1 MKRKSIISLLIFCMS
16 LGMVTTSCE
25 DMLKPNSERHS
36 YEVAEDTLYSYWGI
50 LKSLQNVAERYV
62 ILGECRGDLVTSTGY
77 VSDTIAAIVN
87 FGQNGTAA
95 KYKDGASKY
104 LKASDYYHII
114 NSCNAYIAHCDTFQT
129 TGTNQKYMIKEYAQ
143 VQAIRAW
150 TYMQL
155 VQVYGEVPFY
165 TKPLLT
171 TKEIDEFWNSDYP
184 TANAGNLVDLLAP
197 ELINME
203 FVEKIYGYP
212 QYNKY
217 GRTSAVC
224 HSSLCMFPVSVVLGD
239 LYLME
244 GSAASCAKAAQHYY
258 NYLNTEYGG
267 PLLTDIYCTGN
278 LTERSPLPSYE
289 LWDPMDLTP
298 YTNKEK
304 VSADT
309 EGVTCIPSS
318 TNKLWG
324 TVLTDVN
331 RLFGFEAEIHVSTY
345 ETGDEDEEQSTATV
359 ASVSLSRQEDPELVA
374 SAGYDTICMKQDY
387 EMYIGDY
394 ENPDQAVIKV
404 MPKVGDAR
412 QYWNSRYIYM
422 NEMDKMDT
430 MHYVMKQ
437 NPSTSS
443 ISTVIGARFTT
454 VYPMVYRKT
463 GIWLRFAE
471 AINRAGYPSYAFAV
485 LKNGL
490 CNNDYWYPDAE
501 TDYATKDSLWYAVYN
516 DSIYLPYNIPVGD
529 EINADSILGTTYC
542 KTKAEL
548 IAAIAEHPDS
558 ITAAD
563 VTMNY
568 LALSTENYTDES
580 CSQTC
585 YYLDKREVMKSKGID
600 YMNFMTRYMRSSTR
614 TVSYEM
620 KKELRGNGM
629 SMFSYPSN
637 PTADNYITTGIHARG
652 GGRLRYDDRNSSYN
666 YVTQVIKKV
675 KENEGIEITK
685 EDIYSGN
692 YDAEVQDAVEDLIID
707 ECALELAFEGNRFF
721 DLMRVARRRGT
732 DYLASRVA
740 KRNGTEDA
748 AMRSF
753 LQNEKHWYLPLPVNE

>member
-25 DMLKPNSERHS
+25 DMLTSDSERHS

-95 KYKDGASKY
+95 KYKDGACKY

-155 VQVYGEVPFY
+155 VQAYGEVPFY

-203 FVEKIYGYP
+203 FVEKIYGFP
-212 QYNKY
+212 QYNNY
-217 GRTSAVC
+217 GRTTTVC
-224 HSSLCMFPVSVVLGD
+224 HSSLCMFPVSIVLGD

-258 NYLNTEYGG
+258 NYLNTENGG
-267 PLLTDIYCTGN
+267 PLLPSTYCTGN
-278 LTERSPLPSYE
+278 LTEQTPLPSYSHNGII
-289 LWDPMDLTP
+289 P
-298 YTNKEK
+298 YTSKGK
-304 VSADT
+304 VSANN
-309 EGVTCIPSS
+309 EAITCIPSS

-331 RLFGFEAEIHVSTY
+331 RLFGFEAEIRVNTY
-345 ETGDEDEEQSTATV
+345 GEVEDEKDEDGTTTT
-359 ASVSLSRQEDPELVA
+359 ASVYLSRQDDPELVA
-374 SAGYDTICMKQDY
+374 SAGYDTLCLNQDY
-387 EMYIGDY
+387 EIYIGDNS
-394 ENPDQAVIKV
+394 NPDQAVIKV
-404 MPKVGDAR
+404 LPKVGDAR
-412 QYWNSRYIYM
+412 QYWNSRRIYM
-422 NEMDKMDT
+422 NEMEKMDT
-430 MHYVMKQ
+430 MYYVMKQ
-437 NPSTSS
+437 NPGT
-443 ISTVIGARFTT
+443 GFTT

-463 GIWLRFAE
+463 GVWLRYAE

-501 TDYATKDSLWYAVYN
+501 TDYAIKDQLYYGLYKDSV
-516 DSIYLPYNIPVGD
+516 YLPYNIPVD
-529 EINADSILGTTYC
+529 AEINVDSILATDYCKNIAELDSMISLHADSISL
-542 KTKAEL
+542 
-548 IAAIAEHPDS
+548 
-558 ITAAD
+558 AD
-563 VTMNY
+563 VQVGNIV
-568 LALSTENYTDES
+568 LSTENFTDES

-600 YMNFMTRYMRSSTR
+600 YMNFMTRYLRSSTR
-614 TVSYEM
+614 SVM
-620 KKELRGNGM
+620 FDIKKELRSNVTLH
-629 SMFSYPSN
+629 SSYPSS

-666 YVTQVIKKV
+666 YVTQVCKKI
-675 KENEGIEITK
+675 KENTGIEVTK

-692 YDAEVQDAVEDLIID
+692 FDAEVQDAVEDLIID
-707 ECALELAFEGNRFF
+707 ECALEMAFEGNRFF
-721 DLMRVARRRGT
+721 DLMRVARRRGN

-748 AMRSF
+748 AMRAF
-753 LQNEKHWYLPLPVNE
+753 LQNDKNWYLPFPVYE

>member
-25 DMLKPNSERHS
+25 DMLTSDSERHS
-36 YEVAEDTLYSYWGI
+36 YEVAQDTLYSYWGI

-87 FGQNGTAA
+87 FGQKGTAA

-104 LKASDYYHII
+104 MKASDYYHII

-171 TKEIDEFWNSDYP
+171 TKEIDEFWASDYP
-184 TANAGNLVDLLAP
+184 TANAGNLVDLLGP
-197 ELINME
+197 ELKNME
-203 FVEKIYGYP
+203 FVEKIYGFPSYA
-212 QYNKY
+212 QY

-224 HSSLCMFPVSVVLGD
+224 HSSLCMFPVSIVLGD

-244 GSAASCAKAAQHYY
+244 GSAASCAEAAQHYY
-258 NYLNTEYGG
+258 NYLNSENGG
-267 PLLTDIYCTGN
+267 PLLSNTYSWAN
-278 LTERSPLPSYE
+278 LTERSPLPDYSFRG
-289 LWDPMDLTP
+289 TIP
-298 YTNKEK
+298 YTSKGK
-304 VSADT
+304 VSKTNEAI
-309 EGVTCIPSS
+309 TCIPSS

-331 RLFGFEAEIHVSTY
+331 RLFGFEAEISVTTY
-345 ETGDEDEEQSTATV
+345 ETGDQDEEQSTATT
-359 ASVSLSRQEDPELVA
+359 ASVRLSRQEDPELVA
-374 SAGYDTICMKQDY
+374 SAGYDSLCMKQDY
-387 EMYIGDY
+387 EIYIGEEDKI
-394 ENPDQAVIKV
+394 DQAVIKT

-412 QYWNSRYIYM
+412 QYWNNRRIFM
-422 NEMDKMDT
+422 NEMEKMDT
-430 MHYVMKQ
+430 MYYVMKQ
-437 NPSTSS
+437 NPGTS
-443 ISTVIGARFTT
+443 FTT

-463 GIWLRFAE
+463 GVWLRYAE

-501 TDYATKDSLWYAVYN
+501 LDYPAKDRLYYAIYN
-516 DSIYLPYNIPVGD
+516 DSIILPYNIPLDGD
-529 EINADSILGTTYC
+529 YTWESLKDSLMNTDYC
-542 KTKAEL
+542 KTFAEL
-548 IAAIAEHPDS
+548 DSMIRLHPDS
-558 ITAAD
+558 ITMAD
-563 VTMNY
+563 VQYYSYT
-568 LALSTENYTDES
+568 LSTENFPTDY
-580 CSQTC
+580 CQQVC

-600 YMNFMTRYMRSSTR
+600 YMNFMTRYMRSSTGS
-614 TVSYEM
+614 TDYFI
-620 KKELRGNGM
+620 KKELRSNKVPEPKP
-629 SMFSYPSN
+629 YPSKAIEN
-637 PTADNYITTGIHARG
+637 VYVTTGVHARG
-652 GGRLRYDDRNSSYN
+652 GGRLKYDERNSSYD
-666 YVTQVIKKV
+666 YVIQVCKKI
-675 KENEGIEITK
+675 KENTGLDVTK

-707 ECALELAFEGNRFF
+707 ECALEMAFEGNRFF

-732 DYLASRVA
+732 EYLASRVA
-740 KRNGTEDA
+740 KRNGTFDPE
-748 AMRSF
+748 MYNF
-753 LQNEKHWYLPLPVNE
+753 LTTEKNWYLPFPVYE

>member
-25 DMLKPNSERHS
+25 DMLTSDSERHS
-36 YEVAEDTLYSYWGI
+36 YVVAEDTLYSYWGI

-203 FVEKIYGYP
+203 FVEKIYGFP
-212 QYNKY
+212 HYNNY
-217 GRTSAVC
+217 GRTSTVC
-224 HSSLCMFPVSVVLGD
+224 HSSLCMFPVSIVLGD

-258 NYLNTEYGG
+258 NYLNTENGG
-267 PLLTDIYCTGN
+267 PLLSNTYCEGDLN
-278 LTERSPLPSYE
+278 ERSPLPNYSFSG
-289 LWDPMDLTP
+289 TNP
-298 YTNKEK
+298 YTSKSK
-304 VSADT
+304 VSASN
-309 EGVTCIPSS
+309 EAITCIPSS

-331 RLFGFEAEIHVSTY
+331 RLFGFEAEIHVSTF

-359 ASVSLSRQEDPELVA
+359 ASVSLSKQDDPELVA
-374 SAGYDTICMKQDY
+374 SAGYDTLCLNQDY
-387 EMYIGDY
+387 EIYIGDPD
-394 ENPDQAVIKV
+394 NPDQAIIKTL
-404 MPKVGDAR
+404 PKVGDAR
-412 QYWNSRYIYM
+412 QYWNTRTIFM
-422 NEMDKMDT
+422 NEMEKMDT
-430 MHYVMKQ
+430 MRYVMKQ
-437 NPSTSS
+437 NPASAS
-443 ISTVIGARFTT
+443 IIWSQQVNSPNFTT

-463 GIWLRFAE
+463 GVWLRYAE

-490 CNNDYWYPDAE
+490 CNNDYWYPNADY
-501 TDYATKDSLWYAVYN
+501 DYAIKDQLYYGLYKDSV
-516 DSIYLPYNIPVGD
+516 YLPYNIPVGA
-529 EINADSILGTTYC
+529 EFNADSILATDYC
-542 KTKAEL
+542 KNIAEL
-548 IAAIAEHPDS
+548 DSMIRLHADS
-558 ITAAD
+558 ITLAD
-563 VTMNY
+563 IQIGSFI
-568 LALSTENYTDES
+568 LSTENFTNDY

-585 YYLDKREVMKSKGID
+585 YYLDKREVMKSKGVD
-600 YMNFMTRYMRSSTR
+600 YMNFMTRYMRSTARSIPY
-614 TVSYEM
+614 VM
-620 KKELRGNGM
+620 KKELRGNSM
-629 SMFSYPSN
+629 SVFSYPSS
-637 PTADNYITTGIHARG
+637 PTADNYITTGVHARG
-652 GGRLRYDDRNSSYN
+652 AGRLRYDDRNSSYN
-666 YVTQVIKKV
+666 YVTQVCKKI
-675 KENEGIEITK
+675 KENTGIEVTK

-692 YDAEVQDAVEDLIID
+692 FDAEVQDAVEDLIID
-707 ECALELAFEGNRFF
+707 ECALEMAFEGNRFF
-721 DLMRVARRRGT
+721 DLMRVARRRGN

-748 AMRSF
+748 AMRAF
-753 LQNEKHWYLPLPVNE
+753 LQNDKNWYLPFPVYE

>member
-25 DMLKPNSERHS
+25 DMLTSDSERHS
-36 YEVAEDTLYSYWGI
+36 YVVAEDTLYSYWGI

-87 FGQNGTAA
+87 FGQNGTAS
-95 KYKDGASKY
+95 KYKDGACKY

-114 NSCNAYIAHCDTFQT
+114 NSCNAYIAHCDTALT
-129 TGTNQKYMIKEYAQ
+129 TGTNEKYMIKEYAQ

-203 FVEKIYGYP
+203 FVEKIYGFP
-212 QYNKY
+212 QYNQY

-224 HSSLCMFPVSVVLGD
+224 HSSLCMFPVSIVLGD

-258 NYLNTEYGG
+258 NYLNTENGG
-267 PLLTDIYCTGN
+267 PLLTNTYCTADLN
-278 LTERSPLPSYE
+278 ERSPLPNYSHNG
-289 LWDPMDLTP
+289 TIP
-298 YTNKEK
+298 YTSKSK
-304 VSADT
+304 VSANN
-309 EGVTCIPSS
+309 EAITCIPSS

-331 RLFGFEAEIHVSTY
+331 RLFGFEAEIRVNTY
-345 ETGDEDEEQSTATV
+345 GEVEDENDEDGTTTT
-359 ASVSLSRQEDPELVA
+359 ASVLLSRQDDPELVA

-387 EMYIGDY
+387 EIYIGD
-394 ENPDQAVIKV
+394 EDNMVKQIDTKDPFNMIKV
-404 MPKVGDAR
+404 LPKVGDAR
-412 QYWNSRYIYM
+412 QYWNNRRIYM
-422 NEMDKMDT
+422 NEMEKMDT
-430 MHYVMKQ
+430 MYYVMKQ
-437 NPSTSS
+437 NP
-443 ISTVIGARFTT
+443 GNGFTT

-490 CNNDYWYPDAE
+490 CNNDNWYPDAE
-501 TDYATKDSLWYAVYN
+501 TDYAVKDSLWYALYN
-516 DSIYLPYNIPVGD
+516 DTIVLPYNIHV
-529 EINADSILGTTYC
+529 DSITNGSY
-542 KTKAEL
+542 KPDIIYGKKADL
-548 IAAIAEHPDS
+548 IAALPDTL
-558 ITAAD
+558 TASD
-563 VTMNY
+563 VIMNFIG
-568 LALSTENYTDES
+568 LSTENFTDDEL
-580 CSQTC
+580 CNDKIC

-600 YMNFMTRYMRSSTR
+600 YMNFMTRYMRNYRNASVIYSI
-614 TVSYEM
+614 
-620 KKELRGNGM
+620 KKELRDDRTTKID
-629 SMFSYPSN
+629 FI
-637 PTADNYITTGIHARG
+637 DNESKSQPITMGVHARG
-652 GGRLRYDDRNSSYN
+652 GDHLAYNDRKSSYN

-692 YDAEVQDAVEDLIID
+692 YDSQVQDAVEDLIID
-707 ECALELAFEGNRFF
+707 ECALEMAFEGNRFF

-732 DYLASRVA
+732 KYLASRVA
-740 KRNGTEDA
+740 KRNGTLDTD
-748 AMRSF
+748 MYNH
-753 LQNEKHWYLPLPVNE
+753 LLTEKHWYLPFPVYE

>member
-1 MKRKSIISLLIFCMS
+1 MS

-25 DMLKPNSERHS
+25 DMLTSDSERHS
-36 YEVAEDTLYSYWGI
+36 YEVAQDTLYSYWGI

-87 FGQNGTAA
+87 FGLKGTAA

-171 TKEIDEFWNSDYP
+171 TKEIDEFWASDYP
-184 TANAGNLVDLLAP
+184 TANAGNLVDLLGP
-197 ELINME
+197 ELTNME
-203 FVEKIYGYP
+203 FVEKIYGFPHYA
-212 QYNKY
+212 QY

-224 HSSLCMFPVSVVLGD
+224 HSSLCMFPVSIVLGD

-258 NYLNTEYGG
+258 NYLNTENGG
-267 PLLTDIYCTGN
+267 PLLSNTYSYGN
-278 LTERSPLPSYE
+278 LTERTPLPSYSFKG
-289 LWDPMDLTP
+289 TIP
-298 YTNKEK
+298 YTSKGK
-304 VSADT
+304 VSNTNEAI
-309 EGVTCIPSS
+309 TCIPSS

-331 RLFGFEAEIHVSTY
+331 RLFGFEAEIRVTTY
-345 ETGDEDEEQSTATV
+345 ETGDADEEQSTATT

-374 SAGYDTICMKQDY
+374 SAEYDSLCMKQDY
-387 EMYIGDY
+387 EIYIGD
-394 ENPDQAVIKV
+394 ELDKAVIKT

-412 QYWNSRYIYM
+412 QYWNDRRIFM
-422 NEMDKMDT
+422 NEMEKMDT
-430 MHYVMKQ
+430 MYYVMKQ
-437 NPSTSS
+437 NPGTS
-443 ISTVIGARFTT
+443 FTT

-463 GIWLRFAE
+463 GVWLRYAE

-490 CNNDYWYPDAE
+490 CNNDYWYPNADA
-501 TDYATKDSLWYAVYN
+501 DYAIKDQLYYGLYKDSV
-516 DSIYLPYNIPVGD
+516 YLPYDIPVGG
-529 EINADSILGTTYC
+529 EIDVESILANGYC
-542 KTKAEL
+542 KNLAEL
-548 IAAIAEHPDS
+548 DS
-558 ITAAD
+558 VIREKYADTISLAD
-563 VTMNY
+563 VQIGS
-568 LALSTENYTDES
+568 LILSTENFTNDY
-580 CSQTC
+580 CPQVC

-600 YMNFMTRYMRSSTR
+600 YMNFMTRYMRSTTGSTD
-614 TVSYEM
+614 YLI
-620 KKELRGNGM
+620 KKELR
-629 SMFSYPSN
+629 SDKKLEPQAYPSKAVPN
-637 PTADNYITTGIHARG
+637 VYVTTGVHARG
-652 GGRLRYDDRNSSYN
+652 GGRLKYDERNSSYD
-666 YVTQVIKKV
+666 YVIQVCKKI
-675 KENEGIEITK
+675 KENTGLDVTK
-685 EDIYSGN
+685 EDIYSGE
-692 YDAEVQDAVEDLIID
+692 YDAQVQDAVEDLIID
-707 ECALELAFEGNRFF
+707 ECALEMAFEGNRFF

-732 DYLASRVA
+732 EYLASRVA
-740 KRNGTEDA
+740 KRNGTFDA
-748 AMRSF
+748 EMFNHLRT
-753 LQNEKHWYLPLPVNE
+753 EKNWYLPFPVYE

>member
-1 MKRKSIISLLIFCMS
+1 MG
-16 LGMVTTSCE
+16 LGIMTTSCE
-25 DMLKPNSERHS
+25 DMLTSDSERHS

-95 KYKDGASKY
+95 RYKDGACKY

-165 TKPLLT
+165 TEPLLT
-171 TKEIDEFWNSDYP
+171 TKDIDDFWNSDYP
-184 TANAGNLVDLLAP
+184 TANAGNLVDLLGP

-203 FVEKIYGYP
+203 FVEKIYGFP
-212 QYNKY
+212 QYNQY

-224 HSSLCMFPVSVVLGD
+224 HSSLCMFPVSIVLGD

-258 NYLNTEYGG
+258 NYLNTEIGG
-267 PLLTDIYCTGN
+267 PLLTNTYCTASLN
-278 LTERSPLPSYE
+278 DRSPLPNYAHSG
-289 LWDPMDLTP
+289 TVP
-298 YTNKEK
+298 YTSRGKTAKNNE
-304 VSADT
+304 AI
-309 EGVTCIPSS
+309 TCIPSS

-331 RLFGFEAEIHVSTY
+331 RLFGFDSEISVGTIENDNASNEDD
-345 ETGDEDEEQSTATV
+345 ETLTIS
-359 ASVSLSRQEDPELVA
+359 SVRLSRQEDPELVA
-374 SAGYDTICMKQDY
+374 SAGYDTLAMKQDY
-387 EMYIGDY
+387 EIYIGDN
-394 ENPDQAVIKV
+394 ENPDMAIIKT
-404 MPKVGDAR
+404 MPNVGDAR
-412 QYWNSRYIYM
+412 QYWNNRLIYM
-422 NEMDKMDT
+422 NDLEKMDT
-430 MHYVMKQ
+430 MYYVMKQ
-437 NPSTSS
+437 NPSTS
-443 ISTVIGARFTT
+443 FTT

-463 GIWLRFAE
+463 GVWLRFAE

-490 CNNDYWYPDAE
+490 CNNDYWYPDTK
-501 TDYATKDSLWYAVYN
+501 TDYAIKDSLWYAVYN
-516 DSIYLPYNIPVGD
+516 DSIYLPYNIPVGE
-529 EINADSILGTTYC
+529 EINDSTMPSNIC

-558 ITAAD
+558 LTAAD
-563 VTMNY
+563 VTMGFIG
-568 LALSTENYTDES
+568 LSTQNYTEDN
-580 CSQTC
+580 CTQTC
-585 YYLDKREVMKSKGID
+585 YYLDKREVEKSKGID
-600 YMNFMTRYMRSSTR
+600 YMNFMTRYMRSST
-614 TVSYEM
+614 TSTSYHI
-620 KKELRGNGM
+620 KQELRGDRV
-629 SMFSYPSN
+629 SSLSYPSSVM
-637 PTADNYITTGIHARG
+637 ADNYITTGVHARG
-652 GGRLRYDDRNSSYN
+652 GGRIKYDDRNSSYN
-666 YVTQVIKKV
+666 YVPQVIKKV
-675 KENEGIEITK
+675 KENTGLDITK

-740 KRNGTEDA
+740 KRNGTMDA

-753 LQNEKHWYLPLPVNE
+753 LQIEKNWYLPLPVNE

>member
-25 DMLKPNSERHS
+25 DMLTSDSERHS
-36 YEVAEDTLYSYWGI
+36 YEVAQDTLYSYWGI

-95 KYKDGASKY
+95 KYKDGACKY

-114 NSCNAYIAHCDTFQT
+114 NSCNAYIAHCDTFLT

-165 TKPLLT
+165 TKPMLT

-203 FVEKIYGYP
+203 FVETIYGYP
-212 QYNKY
+212 QYNQY

-267 PLLTDIYCTGN
+267 PLLPGIYCTGD
-278 LTERSPLPSYE
+278 LTERSPLPMYSRAG
-289 LWDPMDLTP
+289 TNP
-298 YTNKEK
+298 YTSKGK
-304 VSADT
+304 VTASS

-331 RLFGFEAEIHVSTY
+331 RLFGFEAEIRVNTY
-345 ETGDEDEEQSTATV
+345 GNVDEENEGETTTLS
-359 ASVSLSRQEDPELVA
+359 SVSLFRQDDPELVA
-374 SAGYDTICMKQDY
+374 SAGYDTICIKQDY

-422 NEMDKMDT
+422 NEMEKMDT
-430 MHYVMKQ
+430 MFYVMKQ
-437 NPSTSS
+437 NPSTS
-443 ISTVIGARFTT
+443 FTT

-501 TDYATKDSLWYAVYN
+501 TDYAVKDSLWYALYN
-516 DSIYLPYNIPVGD
+516 DTIVLPYNIHV
-529 EINADSILGTTYC
+529 DSITNGSY
-542 KTKAEL
+542 KPDIIYGNKADL
-548 IAAIAEHPDS
+548 IAALPDTL
-558 ITAAD
+558 TASD
-563 VTMNY
+563 VTMNFIG
-568 LALSTENYTDES
+568 LSTENFTDES

-585 YYLDKREVMKSKGID
+585 HYLDKREVMKSKGID

-614 TVSYEM
+614 TVTYQM
-620 KKELRGNGM
+620 KKELRGN
-629 SMFSYPSN
+629 SFTTFSYPSN

-707 ECALELAFEGNRFF
+707 ECALEMAFEGNRFF

-748 AMRSF
+748 AMRAF

>member
-25 DMLKPNSERHS
+25 DMLTSDSERHS
-36 YEVAEDTLYSYWGI
+36 YKVAQDTLYSYWGI

-203 FVEKIYGYP
+203 FVEKIYGFP
-212 QYNKY
+212 QYNQY
-217 GRTSAVC
+217 GRTSHVC
-224 HSSLCMFPVSVVLGD
+224 HSSLCMFPVSIVLGD

-258 NYLNTEYGG
+258 NYLNTENGG
-267 PLLTDIYCTGN
+267 PLLPSTYCTGALN
-278 LTERSPLPSYE
+278 ERSPLPNYSHHG
-289 LWDPMDLTP
+289 TIP
-298 YTNKEK
+298 YTSKSK
-304 VSADT
+304 VSASN
-309 EGVTCIPSS
+309 EAITCIPSS

-331 RLFGFEAEIHVSTY
+331 RLFGFEAEIRVNTY
-345 ETGDEDEEQSTATV
+345 GEVEDENDEDGTTTT
-359 ASVSLSRQEDPELVA
+359 ASVFLSRQDDPELVA

-394 ENPDQAVIKV
+394 DNPDQAVIKV
-404 MPKVGDAR
+404 LPKVGDAR
-412 QYWNSRYIYM
+412 QYWNNRRIYM
-422 NEMDKMDT
+422 NEMEKMDT
-430 MHYVMKQ
+430 MYYVMKQ
-437 NPSTSS
+437 NPGT
-443 ISTVIGARFTT
+443 GFTT

-463 GIWLRFAE
+463 GVWLRYAE

-490 CNNDYWYPDAE
+490 CNNDYWYPNADY
-501 TDYATKDSLWYAVYN
+501 DYATKDQLYFAIYN
-516 DSIYLPYNIPVGD
+516 NTILPYNIPVDGNRTW
-529 EINADSILGTTYC
+529 EELRDSLMNTDYC
-542 KTKAEL
+542 KTYEEL
-548 IAAIAEHPDS
+548 DSMIRLHPDS
-558 ITAAD
+558 ITMAD
-563 VTMNY
+563 VEWGDFV
-568 LALSTENYTDES
+568 LSTENFTNDY

-585 YYLDKREVMKSKGID
+585 YYLDKREVMKSKGVD
-600 YMNFMTRYMRSSTR
+600 YMNFMTRYMRSTARSIP
-614 TVSYEM
+614 YLM
-620 KKELRGNGM
+620 KKELRGN
-629 SMFSYPSN
+629 STSVFSYPSS
-637 PTADNYITTGIHARG
+637 PTADNYITTGVHARG
-652 GGRLRYDDRNSSYN
+652 AGRLRYDDRNSSYN
-666 YVTQVIKKV
+666 YVTQVCKKI
-675 KENEGIEITK
+675 KENTGIEVTK

-692 YDAEVQDAVEDLIID
+692 FDAEVQDAVEDLIID
-707 ECALELAFEGNRFF
+707 ECALEMAFEGNRFF
-721 DLMRVARRRGT
+721 DLMRVARRRGN

-748 AMRSF
+748 AMRAF
-753 LQNEKHWYLPLPVNE
+753 LQNDKNWYLPFPVYE

>member
-25 DMLKPNSERHS
+25 DMLTSDSERHS
-36 YEVAEDTLYSYWGI
+36 YEVAQDTLYSYWGI

-203 FVEKIYGYP
+203 FVEKIYGFP
-212 QYNKY
+212 QYNQY
-217 GRTSAVC
+217 GRTSHVC
-224 HSSLCMFPVSVVLGD
+224 HSSLCMFPVSIVLGD

-258 NYLNTEYGG
+258 NYLNTENGG
-267 PLLTDIYCTGN
+267 PLLPSTYCTGDLN
-278 LTERSPLPSYE
+278 ERSPLPNYSHHG
-289 LWDPMDLTP
+289 TIP
-298 YTNKEK
+298 YTSKSK
-304 VSADT
+304 VSANN
-309 EGVTCIPSS
+309 EAITCIHSS

-331 RLFGFEAEIHVSTY
+331 RLFGFEAEIRVNTY
-345 ETGDEDEEQSTATV
+345 GEVEDENDEDGTTTT
-359 ASVSLSRQEDPELVA
+359 ASVFLSRQDDPELVA

-394 ENPDQAVIKV
+394 DNPDQAVIKV
-404 MPKVGDAR
+404 LPKVGDAR
-412 QYWNSRYIYM
+412 QYWNNRRIYM
-422 NEMDKMDT
+422 NEMEKMDT
-430 MHYVMKQ
+430 MYYVMKQ
-437 NPSTSS
+437 NPGT
-443 ISTVIGARFTT
+443 GFTT

-463 GIWLRFAE
+463 GVWLRYAE

-501 TDYATKDSLWYAVYN
+501 TDYAIKDQLYYGLYKDSV
-516 DSIYLPYNIPVGD
+516 YLPYNIPVD
-529 EINADSILGTTYC
+529 AEINVDSILATDYCKNIAELDSMISLHADSISL
-542 KTKAEL
+542 
-548 IAAIAEHPDS
+548 
-558 ITAAD
+558 AD
-563 VTMNY
+563 VQVGNIV
-568 LALSTENYTDES
+568 LSTENFTDES

-585 YYLDKREVMKSKGID
+585 HYLDKREVMKSKGID

-614 TVSYEM
+614 SVTYTM
-620 KKELRGNGM
+620 KKELRGNG
-629 SMFSYPSN
+629 SSSFSYPSN
-637 PTADNYITTGIHARG
+637 PTADNYITTGVHARG
-652 GGRLRYDDRNSSYN
+652 TGRLRYDDRNSSYN
-666 YVTQVIKKV
+666 YVTQVCKKI
-675 KENEGIEITK
+675 KENTGIEVTK

-692 YDAEVQDAVEDLIID
+692 FDAEVQDAVEDLIID
-707 ECALELAFEGNRFF
+707 ECALEMAFEGNRFF
-721 DLMRVARRRGT
+721 DLMRVARRRGN

-748 AMRSF
+748 AMRAF
-753 LQNEKHWYLPLPVNE
+753 LQNDKNWYLPFPVYE

>member
-1 MKRKSIISLLIFCMS
+1 MG
-16 LGMVTTSCE
+16 LGIMTTSCE
-25 DMLKPNSERHS
+25 DMLTSDSERHS

-95 KYKDGASKY
+95 RYKDGACKY

-165 TKPLLT
+165 TEPLLT
-171 TKEIDEFWNSDYP
+171 TKDIDDFWNSDYP
-184 TANAGNLVDLLAP
+184 TANAGNLVDLLGP

-203 FVEKIYGYP
+203 FVEKIYGFP
-212 QYNKY
+212 QYNQY

-224 HSSLCMFPVSVVLGD
+224 HSSLCMFPVSIVLGD

-258 NYLNTEYGG
+258 NYLNTEIGG
-267 PLLTDIYCTGN
+267 PLLTNTYCTASLN
-278 LTERSPLPSYE
+278 DRSPLPNYDHSG
-289 LWDPMDLTP
+289 TVP
-298 YTNKEK
+298 YTSRGKTAKNNE
-304 VSADT
+304 AI
-309 EGVTCIPSS
+309 TCIPSS

-331 RLFGFEAEIHVSTY
+331 RLFGFDSEISVGTIENDNANNEDD
-345 ETGDEDEEQSTATV
+345 ETLTIS
-359 ASVSLSRQEDPELVA
+359 SVRLSRQEDPELVA
-374 SAGYDTICMKQDY
+374 SAGYDTLAMKQDY
-387 EMYIGDY
+387 EIYIGDN
-394 ENPDQAVIKV
+394 ENPDMAIIKT
-404 MPKVGDAR
+404 MPNVGDAR
-412 QYWNSRYIYM
+412 QYWNNRLIYM
-422 NEMDKMDT
+422 NDLEKMDT
-430 MHYVMKQ
+430 MYYVMKQ
-437 NPSTSS
+437 NPSTS
-443 ISTVIGARFTT
+443 FTT

-463 GIWLRFAE
+463 GVWLRFAE

-490 CNNDYWYPDAE
+490 CNNDYWYPNLE
-501 TDYATKDSLWYAVYN
+501 SDYAIKDSLWYAVYN
-516 DSIYLPYNIPVGD
+516 DSIYLPYNIPVGE
-529 EINADSILGTTYC
+529 EINDSTMPSNIC

-558 ITAAD
+558 LTAAD
-563 VTMNY
+563 VTMGFIG
-568 LALSTENYTDES
+568 LSTQNYTEDN
-580 CSQTC
+580 CTQTC
-585 YYLDKREVMKSKGID
+585 YYLDKREVEKSKGID
-600 YMNFMTRYMRSSTR
+600 YMNFMTRYMRSST
-614 TVSYEM
+614 TSTSYHI
-620 KKELRGNGM
+620 KQELRGDRV
-629 SMFSYPSN
+629 SSLSYPSSVM
-637 PTADNYITTGIHARG
+637 ADNYITTGVHARG
-652 GGRLRYDDRNSSYN
+652 GGRIKYDDRNSSYN
-666 YVTQVIKKV
+666 YVPQVIKKV
-675 KENEGIEITK
+675 KENTGLDITK

-740 KRNGTEDA
+740 KRNGTMDA

-753 LQNEKHWYLPLPVNE
+753 LQIEKNWYLPLPVNE

>member
-25 DMLKPNSERHS
+25 DMLTSESERHS
-36 YEVAEDTLYSYWGI
+36 YEVAQDTLYSYWGI

-95 KYKDGASKY
+95 KYKDGACKY

-114 NSCNAYIAHCDTFQT
+114 NSCNAYIAHCDTFLT

-203 FVEKIYGYP
+203 FVETIYGYP
-212 QYNKY
+212 QYNQY

-267 PLLTDIYCTGN
+267 PLLPGIYCTGD
-278 LTERSPLPSYE
+278 LTERSPLPMYSRAG
-289 LWDPMDLTP
+289 TNP
-298 YTNKEK
+298 YTSKGK
-304 VSADT
+304 VTASS

-331 RLFGFEAEIHVSTY
+331 RLFGFEAEISVGTY
-345 ETGDEDEEQSTATV
+345 ETGDEDEEQSTATY
-359 ASVSLSRQEDPELVA
+359 ANVSLYRQEDPELVA

-422 NEMDKMDT
+422 NEMEKMDT
-430 MHYVMKQ
+430 MFYVMKQ
-437 NPSTSS
+437 NPSTS
-443 ISTVIGARFTT
+443 FTT

-490 CNNDYWYPDAE
+490 CNNDYWYPNAE
-501 TDYATKDSLWYAVYN
+501 TDYAVKDSLWYALYN
-516 DSIYLPYNIPVGD
+516 DTIVLPYNIHV
-529 EINADSILGTTYC
+529 DSITNGSY
-542 KTKAEL
+542 KPDIIYGKKADL
-548 IAAIAEHPDS
+548 IAALPDTL
-558 ITAAD
+558 TASD
-563 VTMNY
+563 VIMSFIG
-568 LALSTENYTDES
+568 LSTENYTDES

-620 KKELRGNGM
+620 KKELRGN
-629 SMFSYPSN
+629 SSSSFSYPSN

-692 YDAEVQDAVEDLIID
+692 YDAQVQDAVEDLIID

-732 DYLASRVA
+732 EYLASRVA
-740 KRNGTEDA
+740 KRNGTFDND
-748 AMRSF
+748 MYNHLRT
-753 LQNEKHWYLPLPVNE
+753 EKNWYLPLPVNE